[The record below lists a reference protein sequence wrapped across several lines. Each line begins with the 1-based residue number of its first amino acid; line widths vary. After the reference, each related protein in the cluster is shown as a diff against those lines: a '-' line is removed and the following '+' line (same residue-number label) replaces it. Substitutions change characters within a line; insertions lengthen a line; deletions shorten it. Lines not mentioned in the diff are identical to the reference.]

1 MDAHMGV
8 RSVKIDDRT
17 QQAMTAL
24 KAAGYNPSEIMRRQ
38 VVRFAVDNGLI
49 PDDKTDDKTENKKGE
64 QNGK

>member
-1 MDAHMGV
+1 MGV